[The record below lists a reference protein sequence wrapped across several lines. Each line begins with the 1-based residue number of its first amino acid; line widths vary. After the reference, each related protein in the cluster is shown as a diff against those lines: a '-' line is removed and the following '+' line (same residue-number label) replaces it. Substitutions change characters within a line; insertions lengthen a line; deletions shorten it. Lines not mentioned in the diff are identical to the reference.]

1 VVPIRGDSDHEMSH
15 FLVFGLPRI
24 DLNEVK
30 GCLELAAFS
39 ENGLILHGLSS

>member
-1 VVPIRGDSDHEMSH
+1 MVPIRGDSDHEMSH

-39 ENGLILHGLSS
+39 ESAHILHVLSA